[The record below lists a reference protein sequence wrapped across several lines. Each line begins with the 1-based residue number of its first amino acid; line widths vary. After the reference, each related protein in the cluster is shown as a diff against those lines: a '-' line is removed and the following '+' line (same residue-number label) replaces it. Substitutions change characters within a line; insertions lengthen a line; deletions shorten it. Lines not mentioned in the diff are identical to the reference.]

1 MLFQIIIGK
10 LFKKYSTGL
19 TYIKIKLKTKRQ
31 LYYDLCR
38 FLGAL
43 IITIFRLS
51 NRKDAREILDILY
64 NTFRRDTTSFLL
76 VIRFI
81 LLIKYEEF
89 KGSTVISLFSKM
101 VQRTPNKIILESQ
114 NKKWTFKQVQF
125 YHSPCT
131 IIFRI
136 NSV

>member
-1 MLFQIIIGK
+1 MTFNNI
-10 LFKKYSTGL
+10 
-19 TYIKIKLKTKRQ
+19 
-31 LYYDLCR
+31 
-38 FLGAL
+38 LGAL

-51 NRKDAREILDILY
+51 KRKDVREILDILY

-101 VQRTPNKIILESQ
+101 LQRAPNKVILESQ

-125 YHSPCT
+125 YHSRST
-131 IIFRI
+131 IIFEKV
-136 NSV
+136 S

>member
-1 MLFQIIIGK
+1 MVSYLEITVQVK
-10 LFKKYSTGL
+10 LIL
-19 TYIKIKLKTKRQ
+19 ILDLKTKDH
-31 LYYDLCR
+31 YTMT
-38 FLGAL
+38 FLNISGAL

-51 NRKDAREILDILY
+51 KRKDAREILDILY

-125 YHSPCT
+125 YHSPCS
-131 IIFRI
+131 IIFKI